1 MIVSLCMIA
10 YNEADALSGL
20 FKDISLQDYPHNK
33 IEVVF
38 VDSMSTDKTY
48 EMMEKF
54 KETGYGFRNIS
65 IVQCMKKNQA
75 SSWNAAL
82 MTARGDVIIRVD
94 AHARIPKDFVS
105 RNIMNLEDGEKC
117 RRRRQTKHYIRHL
130 FMETHFTC
138 CRRLAFRQFGSL
150 ISQTVC
156 TKKNTSTAFFTLL
169 TDEK

>member
-65 IVQCMKKNQA
+65 IVQCMKK
-75 SSWNAAL
+75 S
-82 MTARGDVIIRVD
+82 
-94 AHARIPKDFVS
+94 
-105 RNIMNLEDGEKC
+105 GE
-117 RRRRQTKHYIRHL
+117 
-130 FMETHFTC
+130 FME
-138 CRRLAFRQFGSL
+138 CRFDDCPWRCNYKS
-150 ISQTVC
+150 
-156 TKKNTSTAFFTLL
+156 
-169 TDEK
+169 

>member
-1 MIVSLCMIA
+1 MIA

-65 IVQCMKKNQA
+65 IVQCMKKK
-75 SSWNAAL
+75 S
-82 MTARGDVIIRVD
+82 
-94 AHARIPKDFVS
+94 
-105 RNIMNLEDGEKC
+105 GE
-117 RRRRQTKHYIRHL
+117 
-130 FMETHFTC
+130 FME
-138 CRRLAFRQFGSL
+138 CRFDDCPWRCNNKS
-150 ISQTVC
+150 
-156 TKKNTSTAFFTLL
+156 
-169 TDEK
+169 

>member
-82 MTARGDVIIRVD
+82 MTARGDVIIRV
-94 AHARIPKDFVS
+94 ASSNCITWHTNSPT
-105 RNIMNLEDGEKC
+105 G
-117 RRRRQTKHYIRHL
+117 
-130 FMETHFTC
+130 
-138 CRRLAFRQFGSL
+138 
-150 ISQTVC
+150 
-156 TKKNTSTAFFTLL
+156 
-169 TDEK
+169 

>member
-54 KETGYGFRNIS
+54 KETGYG
-65 IVQCMKKNQA
+65 
-75 SSWNAAL
+75 
-82 MTARGDVIIRVD
+82 
-94 AHARIPKDFVS
+94 
-105 RNIMNLEDGEKC
+105 E
-117 RRRRQTKHYIRHL
+117 
-130 FMETHFTC
+130 FME
-138 CRRLAFRQFGSL
+138 CRFDDCPWRCNNKS
-150 ISQTVC
+150 
-156 TKKNTSTAFFTLL
+156 
-169 TDEK
+169 